1 MLYPLSQQS
10 SAHDPP
16 DFVDEQ
22 ISKFI
27 SHSYEIFFEASPEL
41 QHIHTH
47 RQVQFVRRLSQHPE
61 HERGGPVGVDL
72 VDGHLEELLPQQR
85 TVRHHKTLFE
95 IWNLN

>member
-22 ISKFI
+22 MSKFEGYVTHMRYLL
-27 SHSYEIFFEASPEL
+27 SLSRTSTR
-41 QHIHTH
+41 TH

-61 HERGGPVGVDL
+61 HERGGPLGVDL